1 MSLEARN
8 LGFYY
13 KKSNWLFRHLNL
25 EVNKGEIVGL
35 QAASGWGKST
45 LARLIAGYENPIE
58 GSIIVDGENLENN
71 SYSSVQLIH
80 QHPEKT
86 INPRWSMEQVLN
98 EGWQVTASM
107 KDKLGIKEEWLTRY
121 PNEISGGEKQRFAIA
136 RALGPHTRY
145 LIADEISTMLDAIT
159 QVEIWNVLL
168 EESKKRNIGLLIIS
182 HDLTLL
188 KQLTSRIVFLEELVT

>member
-182 HDLTLL
+182 HDLALL